1 VEKEKIKVLY
11 FNKIAKLNEYNRA
24 YYDQDDPI
32 VSDYKFDKLKIQI
45 LKLESKYKFLK
56 SKLSLTKKVGYK
68 PSSRFKKIKHKT
80 PMLSLSNA
88 FTENDI
94 IDFFKKIKNFLKLSN
109 EYKIEIIAEP
119 KIDGISASLHYVNGQ
134 LKLGLSRGD
143 GTTGE
148 DITLNLR
155 TIRSIPTRLKGSKFP
170 ENIEVRGEVYISK
183 KDFKNIS
190 NKFANPRNAAGGSLR
205 QKNPLETKK
214 IPLQFIAYSFGFV
227 NEKLFK
233 TQSEYLELLKNWG
246 FKVSQY
252 KSVFTNIEDIMKNYI
267 ELENKRSEI
276 EYDVDGIVYKINDL
290 NFQNRL
296 GYVSNS
302 PRWAIAHKFS
312 SIKAISKILNIEI
325 QVGRTGALT
334 PVAKLQPV
342 NVGGVIISKATL
354 HNEDEI
360 IRKDIR
366 KDDFVTIQRAG
377 DVIPQVISVDINKRS
392 FESKKFIFPNKC
404 PSCNSKV
411 VKEFN
416 SNTKKK
422 DVITRCPD
430 PNYNCQAILKEKLK
444 HFVSKDA
451 LNIEGLGR
459 KVIDNF
465 WNKKLIKYSY
475 DIFNLD
481 LNILKKF
488 EGWGEK
494 SIINLKN
501 SINKSKKISLDRF
514 IFSLGIRHI
523 GQENAKVLAKHF
535 LSVQKFFEIC
545 KKLNTNNQN
554 YLDEVYSID
563 GIGTSQID
571 SLKKFFLNRQNSIV
585 VSNLINLLDIENYK
599 SLIKKTPL
607 SGKLIMFTG
616 TFENNSRS
624 ESKTIAENLG
634 AKILSSISK
643 KTNFLVVGSQKPTT
657 KKINKAKSLN
667 VKILTEKDWNK
678 IINK

>member
-1 VEKEKIKVLY
+1 MEKEKIKALY
-11 FNKIAKLNEYNRA
+11 FDKIAKLNEYNKA
-24 YYDQDDPI
+24 YYDQDNPI
-32 VSDYKFDKLKIQI
+32 ISDHKYDRLKIGI
-45 LKLESKYKFLK
+45 LNLENKYKFLK
-56 SKLSLTKKVGYK
+56 SKLSPTKNVGYQ
-68 PSSRFKKIKHKT
+68 SSGKFKKIKHKI

-88 FTENDI
+88 FSENNI
-94 IDFFKKIKNFLKLSN
+94 VDFLKKIKNFLKLSN
-109 EYKIEIIAEP
+109 DYKIEIIAEP
-119 KIDGISASLHYVNGQ
+119 KIDGISASLHYINGQ

-143 GTTGE
+143 GITGE
-148 DITLNLR
+148 NITLNLK
-155 TIRSIPTRLKGSKFP
+155 TIRSIPARLKGSKFP
-170 ENIEVRGEVYISK
+170 ENIEIRGEVYISK

-205 QKNPLETKK
+205 QKDSLETKK
-214 IPLQFIAYSFGFV
+214 IPLQFMAYGFGFV
-227 NEKLFK
+227 KEKLFK

-246 FKVSQY
+246 FKVSQHNG
-252 KSVFTNIEDIMKNYI
+252 VFTNIKDIMKNYI

-290 NFQNRL
+290 NFQKRL
-296 GYVSNS
+296 GYISNS

-312 SIKAISKILNIEI
+312 STKAISKILNIEI

-334 PVAKLQPV
+334 PVAKLEPV
-342 NVGGVIISKATL
+342 NVGGVIISNATL

-366 KDDFVTIQRAG
+366 EGDVVVIQRAG

-392 FESKKFIFPNKC
+392 PGSKKFIFPHKC

-416 SNTKKK
+416 SNTNKK
-422 DVITRCPD
+422 DAVTRCPD
-430 PNYNCQAILKEKLK
+430 PNYSCQDILKEKLK

-451 LNIEGLGR
+451 LNIEGLGK

-481 LNILKKF
+481 INILKKF
-488 EGWGEK
+488 DGWGEK
-494 SIINLKN
+494 SIVNLKN
-501 SINKSKKISLDRF
+501 SISKSKKISLDRF

-523 GQENAKVLAKHF
+523 GQENAKLLAKHF
-535 LSVQKFFEIC
+535 LSVQQFFETC
-545 KKLNTNNQN
+545 KKLNINNQN
-554 YLDEVYSID
+554 YLDELHSID

-571 SLKKFFLNRQNSIV
+571 SLKKFFSNKQNLAV
-585 VSNLINLLDIENYK
+585 VSNLIILLDVKNYK
-599 SLIKKTPL
+599 LLSKKTPL

-616 TFENNSRS
+616 GFEDKSRS
-624 ESKTIAENLG
+624 ELKFLAENLG
-634 AKILSSISK
+634 AKIVSSISK

-657 KKINKAKSLN
+657 RKINEAKKLN
-667 VKILTEKDWNK
+667 VKILNEKSWNK
-678 IINK
+678 IIY

>member
-1 VEKEKIKVLY
+1 MEKEKIKALY
-11 FNKIAKLNEYNRA
+11 FDKIAKLNEYNKA
-24 YYDQDDPI
+24 YYDQDNPI
-32 VSDYKFDKLKIQI
+32 ISDHKYDRLKIGI
-45 LKLESKYKFLK
+45 LNLEKKYKFLK
-56 SKLSLTKKVGYK
+56 SKLSPTKNVGYQ
-68 PSSRFKKIKHKT
+68 SSGKFKKIKHKI

-88 FTENDI
+88 FSENNI
-94 IDFFKKIKNFLKLSN
+94 VDFLKKIKNFLKLSN
-109 EYKIEIIAEP
+109 DYKIEIIAEP
-119 KIDGISASLHYVNGQ
+119 KIDGISASLHYINGQ

-143 GTTGE
+143 GITGE
-148 DITLNLR
+148 DITLNLK
-155 TIRSIPTRLKGSKFP
+155 TIRSIPARLKGSKFP
-170 ENIEVRGEVYISK
+170 ENIEIRGEVYISK

-205 QKNPLETKK
+205 QKDSLETKK
-214 IPLQFIAYSFGFV
+214 IPLQFIAYAFGFV
-227 NEKLFK
+227 KQKLFK

-246 FKVSQY
+246 FKVSQHNG
-252 KSVFTNIEDIMKNYI
+252 VFTNIKDIMKNYT

-290 NFQNRL
+290 NFQERL

-302 PRWAIAHKFS
+302 PRWGIAHKFS
-312 SIKAISKILNIEI
+312 STKAISKILKIEI

-334 PVAKLQPV
+334 PVAKLEPV
-342 NVGGVIISKATL
+342 NVGGVIISNATL

-366 KDDFVTIQRAG
+366 EGDVVVIQRAG

-392 FESKKFIFPNKC
+392 PRSKKFIFPHKC

-416 SNTKKK
+416 SNTNKK
-422 DVITRCPD
+422 DAVTRCPD
-430 PNYNCQAILKEKLK
+430 PNYSCQDILKEKLK

-451 LNIEGLGR
+451 LNIEGLGK

-481 LNILKKF
+481 INILKKF
-488 EGWGEK
+488 DGWGEK
-494 SIINLKN
+494 SIVNLKN
-501 SINKSKKISLDRF
+501 SISKSKKISLDRF

-523 GQENAKVLAKHF
+523 GQENAKLLAKHF
-535 LSVQKFFEIC
+535 LSVQQFFETC
-545 KKLNTNNQN
+545 KKLNINNQN
-554 YLDEVYSID
+554 YLDELHSID

-571 SLKKFFLNRQNSIV
+571 SLKKFFSNKQNLAV
-585 VSNLINLLDIENYK
+585 VSNLIILLDVKNYK
-599 SLIKKTPL
+599 LLSKKTPL

-616 TFENNSRS
+616 GFEDKSRS
-624 ESKTIAENLG
+624 ELKFLAENLG
-634 AKILSSISK
+634 AKIVSSISK

-657 KKINKAKSLN
+657 RKINEAKKLN
-667 VKILTEKDWNK
+667 VKILNEKSWNK
-678 IINK
+678 IIY